1 MSGLTLGNADTPLT
15 DMAAAFL
22 ATGPADAQSLISYV
36 CRIPG
41 APLNVAEH
49 MAAALFAGHKRFERD
64 RQGRWRLRE
73 SAPTTQWP
81 IERASELRRESF
93 VVVDVETTGTRAY
106 HGDRVTE
113 VAVVQVRDGI
123 AKTVFDTL
131 INPERSIPPAIVAIT
146 NITWEMVKDAPRFAD
161 VCDQLLGVLEGN
173 VFVAHNAHF
182 DWRFLS
188 SEIERVTRRP
198 LQGRKLCTVRMA
210 RRLLPQ
216 LRRRNLDSL
225 ASFYGVDIRA
235 RHRAGGD
242 AEATAKVLLRLL
254 DAARDRGCATVDDV
268 ERLLAPG
275 TSKRN
280 RRRRPPAMPH
290 SATDDTS
297 A

>member
-1 MSGLTLGNADTPLT
+1 
-15 DMAAAFL
+15 
-22 ATGPADAQSLISYV
+22 
-36 CRIPG
+36 
-41 APLNVAEH
+41 
-49 MAAALFAGHKRFERD
+49 
-64 RQGRWRLRE
+64 
-73 SAPTTQWP
+73 
-81 IERASELRRESF
+81 
-93 VVVDVETTGTRAY
+93 
-106 HGDRVTE
+106 
-113 VAVVQVRDGI
+113 
-123 AKTVFDTL
+123 
-131 INPERSIPPAIVAIT
+131 
-146 NITWEMVKDAPRFAD
+146 
-161 VCDQLLGVLEGN
+161 

-188 SEIERVTRRP
+188 SEIARVTRRP